1 VDDVLGLKLRPLE
14 AATSEVQKGPLDTK
28 HPLLAGDRWNKP
40 AQNWNP
46 ERIKEIAGFSLAVE
60 DPSATVLA
68 RYPASG
74 KVAAAAIR
82 PASGGQVVFVGAYN
96 LSREAISRL
105 AASAGAWRMTSP
117 GNAVVAADDFVVV
130 QSTVGG
136 KVELDLQ
143 TPAALREMQP
153 GTVVSPSAS
162 EHTLEL
168 EKDRVYFLQTER
180 N

>member
-1 VDDVLGLKLRPLE
+1 
-14 AATSEVQKGPLDTK
+14 
-28 HPLLAGDRWNKP
+28 
-40 AQNWNP
+40 
-46 ERIKEIAGFSLAVE
+46 
-60 DPSATVLA
+60 VLA

-117 GNAVVAADDFVVV
+117 GNSVVAADDFVVV

-143 TPAALREMQP
+143 SPAALKEMQP
-153 GTVVSPSAS
+153 GTLVSPSS
-162 EHTLEL
+162 SVHTLEL

-180 N
+180 NK